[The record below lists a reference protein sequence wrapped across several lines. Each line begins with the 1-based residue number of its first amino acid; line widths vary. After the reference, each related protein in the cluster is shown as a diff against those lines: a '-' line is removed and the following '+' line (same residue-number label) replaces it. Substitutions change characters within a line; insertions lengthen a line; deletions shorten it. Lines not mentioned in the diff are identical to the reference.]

1 MAHYFTADTHFGD
14 DNVRR
19 FFGRPFR
26 SADDMDVAM
35 LASTRCIGAA
45 DDYWHLGDFAAC
57 DSDAERANAK
67 RMFDAIPGRKHLIRG
82 NHDTDWLAGLAW
94 ASVHDLFELNVGQ
107 RRFVLCHYP
116 LLSWN
121 GARSGALNLFFGH
134 VHTRWRGAE
143 GMVNIG
149 VDQWQFGVV
158 SAEAA
163 ELAALTLPPSKLRQR
178 VEGL

>member
-14 DNVRR
+14 DNIRQ
-19 FFGRPFR
+19 FFGRPFL
-26 SADDMDVAM
+26 SAADMDTAM
-35 LASTRCIGAA
+35 LAGTAFIGAD

-82 NHDTDWLAGLAW
+82 NHDSDWTADLPW
-94 ASVHDLFELNVGQ
+94 ASVHELFELDVGA

-121 GARSGALNLFFGH
+121 GARSGALHLFGH

-143 GMVNIG
+143 GMVNVG
-149 VDQWQFGVV
+149 VDLWQFGVV

-163 ELAALTLPPSKLRQR
+163 ELGALTLPPSKLRKR
-178 VEGL
+178 VEGM